1 MKKDFLETG
10 EIVGTH
16 GVRGEMRVNP
26 WCDSPAFLKKFKKL
40 YLDEKGEKS
49 LDIKSAR
56 EHGNVAL
63 ITAEGIDTVEKA
75 QAMRG
80 KVLYIK
86 RDDARIPKG
95 NYFIAELID
104 CTVYD
109 ADDESVVYGIITD
122 VSMTGAND
130 VWHIEK
136 DGKEYL
142 IPAIKDVVIDVD
154 VEEGVIKIRP
164 MKGIFDDEN

>member
-40 YLDEKGEKS
+40 YLDENGQKC
-49 LDIKSAR
+49 LDVKSAR

-63 ITAEGIDTVEKA
+63 VTVDGIDTVEKA

-80 KVLYIK
+80 KVIYIK
-86 RDDARIPKG
+86 RDDAKIPKG
-95 NYFIAELID
+95 SYFIAELID

-142 IPAIKDVVIDVD
+142 IPAIKDVVISVD
-154 VEEGVIKIRP
+154 VEEGVVKIRP